1 MAQNA
6 DNYCFA
12 CGDNNPVGLHL
23 KFSKEEEKVTAKKIL
38 PHDYEGY
45 EGAAHGGI
53 VATML
58 DEAMCTYIKEF
69 YNEEAMTG
77 RLEVRYR
84 HPTPIEHEL
93 TISAWKES
101 QRQHIITMSSTIT
114 TLDGV
119 VTAEATAKFAVVS
132 LQ

>member
-1 MAQNA
+1 MAQNT
-6 DNYCFA
+6 DDYCFA
-12 CGDNNPVGLHL
+12 CGEKNPVGLHL
-23 KFSKEEEKVTAKKIL
+23 KFFKEDEKVIAKKTL
-38 PHDYEGY
+38 AREYEGY
-45 EGAAHGGI
+45 ERAAHGGI

-69 YNEEAMTG
+69 YDEQAMTG

-84 HPTPIEHEL
+84 HPTPIEQEL

-101 QRQHIITMSSTIT
+101 QRQHIITMHATVT
-114 TLDGV
+114 TVDDV